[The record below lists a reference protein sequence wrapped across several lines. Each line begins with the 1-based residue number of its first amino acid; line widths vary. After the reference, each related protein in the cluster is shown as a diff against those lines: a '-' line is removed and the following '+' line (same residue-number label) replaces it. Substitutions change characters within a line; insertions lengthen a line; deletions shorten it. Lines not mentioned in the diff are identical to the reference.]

1 MLNKILKGLGITITT
16 LLMLVSCS
24 KKSNNN
30 IVIYS
35 CAEDY
40 RNEFYLEELKKQFP
54 EYNFTLDY
62 QSSGSAA
69 AKLMAEGH
77 STAGDILLSWDFTYL
92 EMLTD
97 YKYQLIDKA
106 IKMYPIL
113 EEYLKQ

>member
-1 MLNKILKGLGITITT
+1 MLKKFLKVMGITITT
-16 LLMLVSCS
+16 LVMLVSCS
-24 KKSNNN
+24 KKSSNN

-40 RNEFYLEELKKQFP
+40 RNEFYLEALKQQFP

-77 STAGDILLSWDFTYL
+77 
-92 EMLTD
+92 
-97 YKYQLIDKA
+97 YQ
-106 IKMYPIL
+106 
-113 EEYLKQ
+113 

>member
-24 KKSNNN
+24 KKSSNN

-62 QSSGSAA
+62 QS
-69 AKLMAEGH
+69 
-77 STAGDILLSWDFTYL
+77 
-92 EMLTD
+92 
-97 YKYQLIDKA
+97 
-106 IKMYPIL
+106 
-113 EEYLKQ
+113 